1 MPHSGSAFATSSN
14 ISLGLAIPE
23 RMLVSHPS
31 IEAALRSLVARRH
44 EMDGAKSLIRF
55 ILRECWLRG

>member
-1 MPHSGSAFATSSN
+1 
-14 ISLGLAIPE
+14 
-23 RMLVSHPS
+23 MLVSHPS